1 MTPVYKICSR
11 SLWRE
16 AEATGRFDGSLADR
30 ADGFIHLSTAEQL
43 PGTLAGHFAG
53 EDDLL
58 IVAFTAEGLGGALRW
73 ERSRRGALFPHF
85 YGPFPANAA
94 LHIMPLTLRADGRH
108 HLPELA

>member
-16 AEATGRFDGSLADR
+16 AEATGRFDGLLADR
-30 ADGFIHLSTAEQL
+30 ADGFTHLSTAEQL

-58 IVAFTAEGLGGALRW
+58 IVAFTAEGLGHALRW
-73 ERSRRGALFPHF
+73 EPSRRGVLFPHF
-85 YGPFPANAA
+85 YGPLPTKAA
-94 LHIMPLTLRADGRH
+94 LQIVPLPLRADGRH
-108 HLPELA
+108 EFPELA